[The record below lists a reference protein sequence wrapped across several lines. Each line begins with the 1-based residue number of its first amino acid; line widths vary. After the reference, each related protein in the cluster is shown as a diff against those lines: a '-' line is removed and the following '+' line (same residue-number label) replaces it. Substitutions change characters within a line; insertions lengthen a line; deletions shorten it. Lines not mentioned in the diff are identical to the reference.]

1 MMLAT
6 PVRSSEWSST
16 TSTRARTRATAAG
29 ATSASVVAIGGPPG
43 RTSRPVPCP
52 ADPAGGAGA
61 RGGDER
67 QRGADALGPL
77 AHARH
82 AETAGAAITRDA
94 AAIVGH
100 RQQESDPA
108 NGARAHHDAAGGCLG
123 PPAGPRRP

>member
-29 ATSASVVAIGGPPG
+29 ATAASVIAIGG
-43 RTSRPVPCP
+43 SRDRKRRRFPCQHAP
-52 ADPAGGAGA
+52 GAGA
-61 RGGDER
+61 RRGDER
-67 QRGADALGPL
+67 QRCPDALGPL
-77 AHARH
+77 AHAGH

-100 RQQESDPA
+100 REQESDPA
-108 NGARAHHDAAGGCLG
+108 NRARAHHDAAGV
-123 PPAGPRRP
+123 RV